1 MTERFPP
8 LTISQTSSL
17 TLVDRIISRS
27 LATDIVLVLAGV
39 MLTALAAQIQVPAWP
54 VPFTLQTLA
63 VLLIGATYGTARG
76 AITMGLYAL
85 VGFMGAPVFADFSSG
100 MGVVFGPTGGF
111 IIGFIFAAALTGRF
125 SELNWSSNAFKMFVS
140 YSLGSLVIYAIG
152 IPVLAMTVYGSDLI
166 TAAVSMR
173 DYLIWD
179 AAKALVA
186 AALLPSAWL
195 LVKSLKK

>member
-1 MTERFPP
+1 M
-8 LTISQTSSL
+8 TISQNNSL
-17 TLVDRIISRS
+17 TLADRIFPRA
-27 LATDIVLVLAGV
+27 LATEIFLVAEGVL
-39 MLTALAAQIQVPAWP
+39 LTAAAAQIQIPAWP

-85 VGFMGAPVFADFSSG
+85 VGFLGAPVFAGASSG
-100 MGVVFGPTGGF
+100 IDVVFGPTGGF